1 MGVER
6 FELDKYGA
14 DFNFVSKRVL
24 EKKMPAHILGL
35 LKRPENTT
43 SI

>member
-1 MGVER
+1 MGGER

-24 EKKMPAHILGL
+24 EKKMP
-35 LKRPENTT
+35 E
-43 SI
+43 S